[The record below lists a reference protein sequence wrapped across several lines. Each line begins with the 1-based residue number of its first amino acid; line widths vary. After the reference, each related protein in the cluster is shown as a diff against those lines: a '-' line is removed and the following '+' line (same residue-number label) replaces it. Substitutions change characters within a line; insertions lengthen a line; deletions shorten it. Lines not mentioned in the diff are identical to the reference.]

1 MYIVTVED
9 DFAAAHNLRNYN
21 GKCEKL
27 HGHNYKVRLT
37 VSGETLDKSGM
48 LIDFTVLK
56 SILENVLSKFDH
68 GYLNDISPFDKINPT
83 AENIAE
89 QIYKQIQF
97 KIKKSTV
104 ANLRFPSVQAKLKIK
119 VSVWETEKNFAT
131 YYEK

>member
-1 MYIVTVED
+1 MYTVTVED

-37 VSGETLDKSGM
+37 VSGATLDKSGM
-48 LIDFTVLK
+48 LVDFTILK

-68 GYLNDISPFDKINPT
+68 GCLNDIPPFDKINPT

-89 QIYKQIQF
+89 QIHKQIQL
-97 KIKKSTV
+97 KIKNAPEGSP
-104 ANLRFPSVQAKLKIK
+104 RWEKLKIK
-119 VSVWETEKNFAT
+119 VTVWETEKNFAT